1 MSKVERKDCVETL
14 SCALT
19 EEQVA
24 GYSQDMA
31 GLHQTKLEV
40 EDQKKEMT
48 KDFGARI
55 QKFESDIHVLS
66 RKITTKKEARDVNCF
81 WEFDYSKGEKTL
93 FRTDT
98 GEAVKVETI
107 SAIERQRYIEFVEK
121 ENKDGEIS
129 QAVKK
134 AEEKN
139 KKAPKSKVVEKTE
152 RDKSC
157 PDCGAPE
164 GEEHSEGCPTLMPEE
179 GTEET
184 EGSPG
189 QEESGDDTPEVP
201 EEEETPPKGPVQ
213 EEVVEVSD
221 GVGEEDDGGDCF
233 GTFDSNDAE
242 CANCNKKDDCYTETS
257 RKRLEEAE
265 GKEPA
270 VEEQEEPKSEE
281 EGAEVEAKPFYTCK
295 QCGKGFN
302 EYVDKGDGI
311 WECPHCNSDSWM

>member
-1 MSKVERKDCVETL
+1 MSKVERKDCVEHL

-66 RKITTKKEARDVNCF
+66 RKITTGREARDVNCF

-98 GEAVKVETI
+98 GEGVKIETI

-121 ENKDGEIS
+121 EKDKSDAIPEAI
-129 QAVKK
+129 KK
-134 AEEKN
+134 AEK
-139 KKAPKSKVVEKTE
+139 KKAEKKGKSKDVEKKDT
-152 RDKSC
+152 SC
-157 PDCGAPE
+157 PDCGSPDSGSHSEDCPAIAEAAEELSEPE
-164 GEEHSEGCPTLMPEE
+164 GTDEAEE
-179 GTEET
+179 
-184 EGSPG
+184 SPG

-201 EEEETPPKGPVQ
+201 EEEETPPEGEP
-213 EEVVEVSD
+213 EETSELAGD
-221 GVGEEDDGGDCF
+221 DMPEEDCF

-242 CANCNKKDDCYTETS
+242 CANCDRLQECSKETIS
-257 RKRLEEAE
+257 EGDAE
-265 GKEPA
+265 KPA
-270 VEEQEEPKSEE
+270 EEEPKD
-281 EGAEVEAKPFYTCK
+281 EVQEKTPFYTCRK
-295 QCGKGFN
+295 CKKGFD
-302 EYVDKGDGI
+302 EYIDEGDGVWI
-311 WECPHCNSDSWM
+311 CPHCKDKDWA